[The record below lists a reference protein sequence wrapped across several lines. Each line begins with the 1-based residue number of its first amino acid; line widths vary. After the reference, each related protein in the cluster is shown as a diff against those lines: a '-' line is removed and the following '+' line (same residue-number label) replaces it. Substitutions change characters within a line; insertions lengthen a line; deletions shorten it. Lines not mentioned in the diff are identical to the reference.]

1 LKGFGKARVS
11 AVAVAAGAILSCT
24 GTAQAQRPADLGAGA
39 PTGQMGVQ
47 LYDWSNYIS
56 SGAGEITCPAAPDP
70 ATPDCVAPPA
80 PSTSAARLE
89 RTFKYLQSKNVRN
102 VELYNYPGAPFPG
115 TNPAT
120 PLDTAGLRALRDLGD
135 SYGLR
140 FVSRHGNLSEANWD
154 QEIAAS
160 KILGQEV
167 IGAADPPNA
176 GSSNLQQNLTNAQ
189 MLNRLGKRSVEGG
202 VGPAYFHNH
211 ASAFDPAKKTNDG
224 GVMKTQWQ
232 FLMDHTDPRYVRAQI
247 DLGWAVSG
255 QQDVTALMNDATYSS
270 RVISFHVK
278 DVVNPQ
284 VTSGTSSL
292 RALGDGDINF
302 APMFAAAK
310 NKVRYYL
317 YEYDPVTPGQ
327 NGGFNP
333 FTSADKSF
341 AALTGDAAP
350 VAFASTPAF
359 SSVPMGTPAANNAVP
374 VKVTNIGDAPLV
386 FTNAA
391 PTLAA
396 NADDGGNATR
406 DDFSIVSQDCQNKT
420 LAPAKAAVADDP
432 ATTDVNES
440 APAVGAGT
448 CTVNVGFKPSRTSY
462 TSVARLVLNTNGDD
476 AMDRVNLYGTSTG
489 DAIGTVGGIV
499 PSMLALTI
507 PTQPGSFGTFQP
519 TVAKSYETAV
529 AATVTST
536 AGDATLSVTDPGL
549 TAPGHLTNG
558 AFSLPSPLNARAQN
572 AANAANAYAP
582 LAEAIGAPLSLLT
595 YTGPT
600 NVDPVTIGFRQA
612 IGAGDVL
619 RSGSYS
625 KTLTFTLS
633 TTAP

>member
-1 LKGFGKARVS
+1 MKGFGKVRVG
-11 AVAVAAGAILSCT
+11 AAAVAAGAILSCT

-47 LYDWSNYIS
+47 LYDWSQYIS
-56 SGAGEITCPAAPDP
+56 SGAGEITCPADP
-70 ATPDCVAPPA
+70 APPTTNCVAPPA
-80 PSTSAARLE
+80 PSTSAARLD

-102 VELYNYPGAPFPG
+102 VELYGFPGAPFPG
-115 TNPAT
+115 GSPST
-120 PLDTAGLRALRDLGD
+120 PLNTAGLQALRAQGD

-140 FVSRHGNLSEANWD
+140 FVSRHGTLAEGNWG
-154 QEIAAS
+154 QEIEAAR
-160 KILGQEV
+160 ILGQEV
-167 IGAADPPNA
+167 VGAADPLNA
-176 GSSNLQQNLTNAQ
+176 GSTSLQQNLTNAQ
-189 MLNRLGKRSVEGG
+189 QMDRIGKRSVEAG

-211 ASAFDPAKKTNDG
+211 ASSFTAKINDA
-224 GVMKTQWQ
+224 GVIKTQWQ

-255 QQDVTALMNDATYSS
+255 QQDVTALMSNPTYSS

-284 VTSGTSSL
+284 PSSGTSSL

-302 APMFAAAK
+302 APIFAAAK

-317 YEYDPVTPGQ
+317 YEYDPVTPGN

-350 VAFASTPAF
+350 VAFARIPAF
-359 SSVPMGTPAANNAVP
+359 TSVPAGTLAANNVTP
-374 VKVTNIGDAPLV
+374 VTVTNIGDAPLI

-396 NADDGGNATR
+396 EANDGGNATR
-406 DDFSIVSQDCQNKT
+406 DDFAIVSQDCQNKT

-440 APAVGAGT
+440 APAVPAGT
-448 CTVNVGFKPSRTSY
+448 CTVNVGFKPSRTNY

-489 DAIGTVGGIV
+489 DALATVGGDV
-499 PSMLALTI
+499 PSMLALSL

-519 TVAKSYETAV
+519 TVARSYETAV
-529 AATVTST
+529 SASVTST
-536 AGDATLSVTDPGL
+536 AGNGVLSVSRPEHHVPGSPRQRHVHVAVPAQRAGGQL
-549 TAPGHLTNG
+549 DQPDAGVRAAGRGHRHRDQPADLHR
-558 AFSLPSPLNARAQN
+558 S
-572 AANAANAYAP
+572 
-582 LAEAIGAPLSLLT
+582 
-595 YTGPT
+595 
-600 NVDPVTIGFRQA
+600 RQ
-612 IGAGDVL
+612 
-619 RSGSYS
+619 R
-625 KTLTFTLS
+625 
-633 TTAP
+633 

>member
-1 LKGFGKARVS
+1 
-11 AVAVAAGAILSCT
+11 
-24 GTAQAQRPADLGAGA
+24 
-39 PTGQMGVQ
+39 
-47 LYDWSNYIS
+47 
-56 SGAGEITCPAAPDP
+56 
-70 ATPDCVAPPA
+70 VAPPA
-80 PSTSAARLE
+80 PSTTAARLD
-89 RTFKYLQSKNVRN
+89 RTFKYLQSRNVRN
-102 VELYNYPGAPFPG
+102 VELYGFPGAPFPTG
-115 TNPAT
+115 SSAT
-120 PLDTAGLRALRDLGD
+120 PLKTAELQALRAQGD

-140 FVSRHGNLSEANWD
+140 FVSRHGTLAEGNWG
-154 QEIAAS
+154 QEIEAAR
-160 KILGQEV
+160 ILGQEV
-167 IGAADPPNA
+167 VGAADPLNA
-176 GSSNLQQNLTNAQ
+176 GNTSLQQNLTNAQ
-189 MLNRLGKRSVEGG
+189 QMDRIGKRSVDAG

-211 ASAFDPAKKTNDG
+211 ASSFTAKINDA
-224 GVMKTQWQ
+224 GVIKTQWQ

-255 QQDVTALMNDATYSS
+255 QQDVTALMSDPTYSA

-284 VTSGTSSL
+284 PSSGTSSL

-302 APMFAAAK
+302 APIFAAAK

-341 AALTGDAAP
+341 AALTGDPAP
-350 VAFASTPAF
+350 VVGTNTPAF
-359 SSVPMGTPAANNAVP
+359 TSVPAGTLAANNVTP

-391 PTLAA
+391 PALAA
-396 NADDGGNATR
+396 DADDGGNTTR

-420 LAPAKAAVADDP
+420 LAAAKAAVGDDP

-440 APAVGAGT
+440 APAVPAGT
-448 CTVNVGFKPSRTSY
+448 CTVNVGFKPSRTGY

-489 DAIGTVGGIV
+489 DAIGTVGGNV
-499 PSMLALTI
+499 PSTLALSI

-529 AATVTST
+529 SATVTST
-536 AGDATLSVTDPGL
+536 AGDATLAVSDPS
-549 TAPGHLTNG
+549 TSFPGHLVNG
-558 AFSLPSPLNARAQN
+558 AFALPSPLNARAGN
-572 AANAANAYAP
+572 AANAANAFVP
-582 LAEAIGAPLSLLT
+582 LAEATGTPTNLLS

-600 NVDPVTIGFRQA
+600 NGDLVTIGFRQA

-619 RSGSYS
+619 RTGNYS

>member
-1 LKGFGKARVS
+1 LKGFGKVRVG
-11 AVAVAAGAILSCT
+11 AAMVAAGAILSCT

-47 LYDWSNYIS
+47 LYDWSQYIS
-56 SGAGEITCPAAPDP
+56 SGAGEITCPASPAPP
-70 ATPDCVAPPA
+70 TTDCVAPPA
-80 PSTSAARLE
+80 PSTTATRLD
-89 RTFKYLQSKNVRN
+89 RTFAYLQSKNVRN
-102 VELYNYPGAPFPG
+102 VELYGYPSAPFPG
-115 TNPAT
+115 SNPAT
-120 PLDTAGLRALRDLGD
+120 PLNTAGLQALRLQGD

-140 FVSRHGNLSEANWD
+140 FVSRHGTLAEGNWG
-154 QEIAAS
+154 QEIEAAR
-160 KILGQEV
+160 ILGQEV
-167 IGAADPPNA
+167 VGAADPLNA
-176 GSSNLQQNLTNAQ
+176 GSTSLQQNLINAQ
-189 MLNRLGKRSVEGG
+189 QMDRIGKRSVEAG

-211 ASAFDPAKKTNDG
+211 ASSFTAKVNDG

-232 FLMDHTDPRYVRAQI
+232 FLMDHTDARYVRAQI

-255 QQDVTALMNDATYSS
+255 QQDMTALMTNPTYSS

-284 VTSGTSSL
+284 PSSGTSSL

-302 APMFAAAK
+302 APIFAAAK

-341 AALTGDAAP
+341 AALTGDPAP
-350 VAFASTPAF
+350 VAFARIPAF
-359 SSVPMGTPAANNAVP
+359 TSVPAGTLAANNVTP
-374 VKVTNIGDAPLV
+374 ITVTNVGDAPLI

-396 NADDGGNATR
+396 DANDGGNTTR

-420 LAPAKAAVADDP
+420 LAAAKAAVADDP
-432 ATTDVNES
+432 ATADVNES
-440 APAVGAGT
+440 APAVPAGT
-448 CTVNVGFKPSRTSY
+448 CTVNVGFKPVRTNY
-462 TSVARLVLNTNGDD
+462 TSLARLVLNTNGDD
-476 AMDRVNLYGTSTG
+476 AMDRVNLAATSTG
-489 DAIGTVGGIV
+489 DAIGTVGGTV
-499 PSMLALTI
+499 PSMLALSL
-507 PTQPGSFGTFQP
+507 PSQPGSFGTFQP
-519 TVAKSYETAV
+519 TVARNYETAV

-536 AGDATLSVTDPGL
+536 AGDATLAVTDPS
-549 TAPGHLTNG
+549 TTFPGHLVNG
-558 AFSLPSPLNARAQN
+558 TFALPSPLNVRALN
-572 AANAANAYAP
+572 AANATTAFAP
-582 LAEAIGAPLSLLT
+582 LAEATGTPTNLLS

-600 NVDPVTIGFRQA
+600 NTDPVTIGFRQA

-619 RSGSYS
+619 RSGNYA

-633 TTAP
+633 TTTP